1 MLLPSHCFPGVRC
14 TMKYAIVIEPTS
26 TGFSAYVPDVP
37 GCVAAGETE
46 AEVKTLIREALQ
58 FHLTE
63 LRRDGE
69 PIPEPTSRID
79 YVQIVETDVV
89 A

>member
-1 MLLPSHCFPGVRC
+1 ME
-14 TMKYAIVIEPTS
+14 YAIVIEPTL

-46 AEVKTLIREALQ
+46 AEVRTLIREALR

-63 LRRDGE
+63 LRRDGD
-69 PIPEPTSRID
+69 PIPEPTSRIGYIEID
-79 YVQIVETDVV
+79 ETDAVP
-89 A
+89 

>member
-1 MLLPSHCFPGVRC
+1 ME
-14 TMKYAIVIEPTS
+14 YAVVIEPTK

-46 AEVKTLIREALQ
+46 AEVTALIREALQ
-58 FHLTE
+58 FHFEE
-63 LRRDGE
+63 LRLDGE
-69 PIPEPTSRID
+69 PIPPSTSRVA
-79 YVQIVETDVV
+79 YVKVPEPAAV

>member
-1 MLLPSHCFPGVRC
+1 MQ
-14 TMKYAIVIEPTS
+14 YAIVIEPTS

-46 AEVKTLIREALQ
+46 AEVKALMREALQ
-58 FHLTE
+58 FHLE
-63 LRRDGE
+63 ALLRDGE
-69 PIPEPTSRID
+69 AIPEPTSRIG
-79 YVQIVETDVV
+79 YVEIAETDVV